1 MSGRGKGSG
10 KHWRKN
16 QSSDAFVQRA
26 RAEGWRSRAVF
37 KLEEID
43 RRAGLIRRGMTV
55 VDLGAAPGGWSQY
68 AARRLAGSG
77 RIIAVDLL
85 AMDPIDGVEILQ
97 GDFTE
102 DAVLAALLDSLG
114 PAPGADLVMSDMAP
128 NISGVRAVDQPRSML
143 LAEMALELA
152 RDVLR
157 PGGAFVTKLF
167 QGEGFDEFV
176 REARQSFGRVSV
188 KKPAASRPGSRETY
202 LVAGNYQV

>member
-10 KHWRKN
+10 GHWRKN
-16 QSSDAFVQRA
+16 QSSDAYVQRA

-37 KLEEID
+37 KLEEMD

-68 AARRLAGSG
+68 AAGRLAGSG
-77 RIIAVDLL
+77 RVVALDLL
-85 AMDPIDGVEILQ
+85 PIDPIDGVEILQ
-97 GDFTE
+97 GDFTAE
-102 DAVLAALLDSLG
+102 AVLGALLETLG
-114 PAPGADLVMSDMAP
+114 PDPGADLVMSDMAP
-128 NISGVRAVDQPRSML
+128 NITGIRAVDQPRSML

-157 PGGAFVTKLF
+157 PGGGFVTKLF
-167 QGEGFDEFV
+167 QGEGFDQYV
-176 REARQSFGRVSV
+176 REVRRSFGRVSV